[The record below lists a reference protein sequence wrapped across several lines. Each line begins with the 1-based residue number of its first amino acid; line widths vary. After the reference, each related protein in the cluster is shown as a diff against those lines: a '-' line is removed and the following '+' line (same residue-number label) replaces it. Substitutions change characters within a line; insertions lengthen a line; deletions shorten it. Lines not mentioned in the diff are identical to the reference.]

1 MIDFFARPSTLSRL
15 FIFIALCNLLYFH
28 MVLALVSKIP
38 DLTLCNFEL
47 RSDRKALKTPTRSGK
62 RPRSL
67 LLQKV
72 DEDVQARSGSFLARP
87 RAGSRSISSPRARA
101 RSISSP
107 RAGSRSISS
116 PSAGSRSRSMSS
128 PRARSRSISSLEER
142 MLVEEKLEL
151 EEERRRFLLRKRK
164 QEESRR

>member
-1 MIDFFARPSTLSRL
+1 
-15 FIFIALCNLLYFH
+15 
-28 MVLALVSKIP
+28 MVLAWVSKIP

-116 PSAGSRSRSMSS
+116 PSAGSRSN
-128 PRARSRSISSLEER
+128 SSLEER

-164 QEESRR
+164 QEESKR

>member
-15 FIFIALCNLLYFH
+15 FIALRCLCCTFH
-28 MVLALVSKIP
+28 MFLAWVSNIP
-38 DLTLCNFEL
+38 DLTLCNFGL
-47 RSDRKALKTPTRSGK
+47 RSDTDRKALKTPTRSGK

-87 RAGSRSISSPRARA
+87 RAGSRSISNPRAGA

-107 RAGSRSISS
+107 RARSRSISI
-116 PSAGSRSRSMSS
+116 SS
-128 PRARSRSISSLEER
+128 PRTRSRSISSLEER

-164 QEESRR
+164 QEESKR